1 MRRAA
6 AFGLGLVLACAGAVA
21 VGGDK
26 AAASAIKPAPA
37 FKAAQ
42 LTAPPTNA
50 WITNGGTLFN
60 QRYSPLTLLNRDNV
74 GGLKAL
80 WRTGMGSA
88 MDPGHAG
95 QAQILVYDGVLYVP
109 NGANDVFAMDV
120 ETGKIL
126 WTYHGNPDPRGGSP
140 IGRASRGVALGEG
153 LVFVGHTDAQLAA
166 LDQRTGEVKW
176 KIPAERWQ
184 DGFAITAAPL
194 YYEGLVIIGFN
205 GGEMGT
211 RGRLKAYE
219 AKTGK
224 LKWTFYTVP
233 APGEPGSETW
243 PKDSD
248 AWERGGGGI
257 WQTPAID
264 PELGTLYVTTG
275 NPGPDLRG
283 DVRPGDNLFT
293 VSVLALEAKTGKYRW
308 HFQQVHHDIWDYDS
322 PNPVV
327 LFNATIDGKPRKG
340 LVEVS
345 KTGWAYIL
353 DRETGKPIL
362 GIEEKPVP
370 QEPRQATAAT
380 QPYPIGDSVVPQE
393 IDMVPDGARVDASGQ
408 LFNKGRIFT
417 PFWTDVIMAKPG
429 TNGGANWP
437 PSSFDPETNLLYVC
451 ATDRISTFWVREKLE
466 TPGPNK
472 VYMGG
477 GFGQADVDDA
487 GVLAALDV
495 RTNRL
500 AWRQQWREIC
510 YSGSV
515 VTAGGLL
522 FVGRADGRLTALDK
536 RNGAKLWEFMTD
548 AGVNTTVTTFEHK
561 GKQYVVVHAGGGL
574 FAGGKRGDGIW
585 MFSLDGKIE
594 SLAPK
599 GGYTGGPGGAGSAGP
614 RAGAVLP
621 ANTNAANPVAAAG
634 AARPVNRANGERLYK
649 SACLPC
655 HGESG
660 EGGHGGG
667 PSVVA
672 GQTSDKVISISTT
685 GKNNM
690 PSFAATLS
698 ADDIRDIASYIVDGL
713 QKQKK

>member
-1 MRRAA
+1 
-6 AFGLGLVLACAGAVA
+6 
-21 VGGDK
+21 
-26 AAASAIKPAPA
+26 
-37 FKAAQ
+37 
-42 LTAPPTNA
+42 
-50 WITNGGTLFN
+50 
-60 QRYSPLTLLNRDNV
+60 
-74 GGLKAL
+74 
-80 WRTGMGSA
+80 
-88 MDPGHAG
+88 
-95 QAQILVYDGVLYVP
+95 
-109 NGANDVFAMDV
+109 
-120 ETGKIL
+120 
-126 WTYHGNPDPRGGSP
+126 
-140 IGRASRGVALGEG
+140 
-153 LVFVGHTDAQLAA
+153 
-166 LDQRTGEVKW
+166 
-176 KIPAERWQ
+176 
-184 DGFAITAAPL
+184 
-194 YYEGLVIIGFN
+194 
-205 GGEMGT
+205 
-211 RGRLKAYE
+211 
-219 AKTGK
+219 
-224 LKWTFYTVP
+224 
-233 APGEPGSETW
+233 
-243 PKDSD
+243 
-248 AWERGGGGI
+248 
-257 WQTPAID
+257 
-264 PELGTLYVTTG
+264 
-275 NPGPDLRG
+275 
-283 DVRPGDNLFT
+283 
-293 VSVLALEAKTGKYRW
+293 
-308 HFQQVHHDIWDYDS
+308 
-322 PNPVV
+322 
-327 LFNATIDGKPRKG
+327 
-340 LVEVS
+340 
-345 KTGWAYIL
+345 
-353 DRETGKPIL
+353 
-362 GIEEKPVP
+362 
-370 QEPRQATAAT
+370 
-380 QPYPIGDSVVPQE
+380 
-393 IDMVPDGARVDASGQ
+393 
-408 LFNKGRIFT
+408 
-417 PFWTDVIMAKPG
+417 
-429 TNGGANWP
+429 
-437 PSSFDPETNLLYVC
+437 
-451 ATDRISTFWVREKLE
+451 
-466 TPGPNK
+466 
-472 VYMGG
+472 MGG

-614 RAGAVLP
+614 RAGAVAP